1 MKSTNANSIRKPAL
15 PATPPRKIVVPGS
28 AKTPQPIQK
37 GMSRSAV
44 PVHQLR
50 VDVKEFGA
58 KALIGVV
65 IVLSVTLL
73 SLAVVTMRGESPRV
87 AETTLPPFVET
98 TNVVDIEPPPPAPP
112 PVVIQK
118 KPELP
123 QGIITVPEIKLRSKH
138 SFDAKTLGVKLR
150 KGEKVSI
157 QRTYIPETGPGWVQV
172 ERASGQTGWVLASTV
187 QQKKARK

>member
-15 PATPPRKIVVPGS
+15 PVTPPRKIVVPGS

-37 GMSRSAV
+37 GMPRSVV
-44 PVHQLR
+44 PVHQPR

-65 IVLSVTLL
+65 IVLSITLL
-73 SLAVVTMRGESPRV
+73 SLAVVTMRGESPRLV
-87 AETTLPPFVET
+87 ETPVMPFAETIP
-98 TNVVDIEPPPPAPP
+98 VVNIEPARPTPPP
-112 PVVIQK
+112 PVVQK
-118 KPELP
+118 TSGLP
-123 QGIITVPEIKLRSKH
+123 QGIVTVPEIKLRSRH

-157 QRTYIPETGPGWVQV
+157 QRTYIPETGPGWMQVQ
-172 ERASGQTGWVLASTV
+172 RTSGQTGWVLASTV
-187 QQKKARK
+187 QQKKVRK